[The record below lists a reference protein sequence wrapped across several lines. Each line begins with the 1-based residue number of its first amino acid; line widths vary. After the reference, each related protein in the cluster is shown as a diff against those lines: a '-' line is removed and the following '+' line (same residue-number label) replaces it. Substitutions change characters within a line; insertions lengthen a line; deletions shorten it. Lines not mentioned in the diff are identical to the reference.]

1 VQKLIELWNAIPR
14 DKEWWLDQLAMVMN
28 GCAIGCGTIFV
39 CYAVSVVVSICVSF
53 VFAANS
59 TEALTMGFAWG
70 STLGLLVTMV
80 LGSAL
85 LSVIAWLRGA

>member
-1 VQKLIELWNAIPR
+1 MQKLIELWNAIPR
-14 DKEWWLDQLAMVMN
+14 EKEWWLDQLAMMMN

-39 CYAVSVVVSICVSF
+39 CYALSLAVSISASF
-53 VFAANS
+53 GFAKN
-59 TEALTMGFAWG
+59 TMEALTMGFAWG
-70 STLGLLVTMV
+70 STLGLLVTLV